1 MGEFHTACTLLAV
14 TGKRFMDA
22 GLHDILVE
30 SGLVGPNAVG
40 AVLVGKYYNREMR
53 SHKIVLEA
61 LFRLR

>member
-30 SGLVGPNAVG
+30 SGLVGHNAVG
-40 AVLVGKYYNREMR
+40 AVLVGKYYNRETR